1 MTTRTP
7 GRPRAFDRDA
17 ALEKALV
24 EFWRHG
30 YEATSIST
38 LTAAMGIRP
47 PSLYAAFGDKRAL
60 FGECVR
66 RYQERHGALVA
77 RALTEEPTAERA
89 IARMLREMAAD
100 YTDPSHPPGCLII
113 TATASHG
120 PDCADVAEEL
130 RAMRLATRQSI
141 ADRIAADVRAGLLPD
156 WTDVTGLATFFAAI
170 VQGMSRQAQD
180 GATRTDLERVAA
192 LAMHA
197 WPPPPPNPPHPQAP
211 QRPPAPPRAR

>member
-1 MTTRTP
+1 MTVRSR

-30 YEATSIST
+30 YEATSVSA

-47 PSLYAAFGDKRAL
+47 PSLYAAFGDKRTL

-66 RYQERHGALVA
+66 RYQERHGALVR
-77 RALTEEPTAERA
+77 RALAEEPTAERA
-89 IARMLREMAAD
+89 IGRMLRDLAAD

-120 PDCADVAEEL
+120 PESAEVAEEL
-130 RAMRLATRQSI
+130 RAMRLATRRSI
-141 ADRIAADVRAGLLPD
+141 ADRIAADVRAGLLPAD
-156 WTDVTGLATFFAAI
+156 TDVDGLAAFFAATM
-170 VQGMSRQAQD
+170 QGMSRQAQD
-180 GATRTDLERVAA
+180 GATRDDLERIAD
-192 LAMHA
+192 LAMRA
-197 WPPPPPNPPHPQAP
+197 WPSAES
-211 QRPPAPPRAR
+211 

>member
-1 MTTRTP
+1 MTTRSARAP

-17 ALEKALV
+17 ALEKALL

-30 YEATSIST
+30 YEATSIAS

-66 RYQERHGALVA
+66 RYQETHGAFVV
-77 RALTEEPTAERA
+77 RALAEEPTARQA
-89 IARMLREMAAD
+89 IERMLYEVAAD

-113 TATASHG
+113 TATAAHG
-120 PDCADVAEEL
+120 PECADVAENL
-130 RAMRLATRQSI
+130 RVMREATKQTI
-141 ADRIAADVRAGLLPD
+141 ADRIAEDVRAGRLPAD
-156 WTDVTGLATFFAAI
+156 TDVTALATFYAAT

-180 GATRTDLERVAA
+180 GATREDLERVAA
-192 LAMHA
+192 LAMRA
-197 WPPPPPNPPHPQAP
+197 WPTPL
-211 QRPPAPPRAR
+211 